1 MIQTLDNTA
10 NILKALGDP
19 TRLKIIKLLHTKG
32 CNLCVGMIAGM
43 VGVSQPAVSQHL
55 KVLKNAGLVE
65 SERMGFHIHYCLVFQ
80 PLKKLGINLES
91 LLSNLEVQYV
101 DNRPCKHEK

>member
-1 MIQTLDNTA
+1 MQELDRTA

-19 TRLKIIKLLHTKG
+19 TRLKILKLLHTKG
-32 CNLCVGMIAGM
+32 CNLCVGMIAKM

-65 SERMGFHIHYCLVFQ
+65 SERMGFHIHYRLITQ
-80 PLKKLGINLES
+80 TLKEMGIDLEF
-91 LLSNLEVQYV
+91 LISNLTIEFNN
-101 DNRPCKHEK
+101 DCHCM